1 MRGRVARVA
10 HTPQDSGMTPAILLV
25 RKSGI
30 THAVLEYEHDPSVAR
45 YGQEAADALGLDAA
59 TVFKTL
65 VADVEGVGLVCAVVP
80 VAAMLDLKALADAV
94 KGRRA
99 KMADPAAAER
109 ATGYVVGGISP
120 LGQKKALP
128 VVVDASA
135 LSWPTI
141 HVSAGRRGLE
151 LALAPDDLVKL
162 ARARTGVIARR

>member
-1 MRGRVARVA
+1 
-10 HTPQDSGMTPAILLV
+10 MTPAILLV
-25 RKSGI
+25 RKSGVAHEI
-30 THAVLEYEHDPSVAR
+30 LEYSHDPSVAS
-45 YGQEAADALGLDAA
+45 YGQEAADVLGIDPA

-80 VAAMLDLKALADAV
+80 VSAMLDLKALADAV
-94 KGRRA
+94 KGRKA

-128 VVVDASA
+128 VVIDASA
-135 LSWPTI
+135 MALPRM

-151 LALAPDDLVKL
+151 LAIAPNDLLKL
-162 ARARTGVIARR
+162 ARARTGPVAR